1 MFADFRVDVSRY
13 LRGKGKK
20 ELIYLIFEQGIW
32 AIAVYRFGRWVREVK
47 IPIVSR
53 ILKLIAFLLFKNI
66 EILTGISLPASARIG
81 KGFYVG
87 HFGGIILHS
96 DAVLG
101 EHCSIG
107 PGVLIGT
114 RGMGNLGVPILGDNV
129 YVGVGAKLLGGIK
142 IGNNV
147 RIGANAV
154 VLKDVPDDATVVG
167 IPARVVTERET

>member
-167 IPARVVTERET
+167 IPARVITKREK